1 MNKFVFSVGEL
12 NRYVRSVLESDS
24 NLSSL
29 YVAGEI
35 SNFTNHYRSGHLY
48 FTLSD
53 STSAIKCVMFA
64 SAAAWLKFRPEN
76 GMAVICRGRASVYEK
91 DGVYQF
97 YCEDMQPDGAGAL
110 ALAFQQLKDKLEKEG
125 LFDSER
131 KRTLPR
137 YPKKIGVITSD
148 TGAAIRDILNVSARR
163 YPLAEIL
170 FHPALVQGT
179 DAPASLIKALDAM
192 YKTDADVIIIGRGG
206 GSAEDLS
213 PFNDEMLARKIA
225 AAPVPVISAVGHET
239 DFSISDFV
247 ADVRAATPSAAAE
260 LAVPDIA
267 ELSGFVSTAESR
279 ISAAAGRIVK
289 EQALRLRGLNSAE
302 SLKHPHRYY
311 EVKMQQL
318 DSLQLSLINS
328 AEQTV
333 AKHSARFGAIVS
345 KLDALSPLSVIKRGY
360 ARVDKGAEPI
370 TRAALAQKGDKI
382 KITMQDGFINCT
394 VDSTEVDDI

>member
-125 LFDSER
+125 FFDSER

-179 DAPASLIKALDAM
+179 DAPSQPL
-192 YKTDADVIIIGRGG
+192 
-206 GSAEDLS
+206 
-213 PFNDEMLARKIA
+213 PFCIA
-225 AAPVPVISAVGHET
+225 
-239 DFSISDFV
+239 
-247 ADVRAATPSAAAE
+247 
-260 LAVPDIA
+260 
-267 ELSGFVSTAESR
+267 
-279 ISAAAGRIVK
+279 
-289 EQALRLRGLNSAE
+289 
-302 SLKHPHRYY
+302 
-311 EVKMQQL
+311 
-318 DSLQLSLINS
+318 
-328 AEQTV
+328 
-333 AKHSARFGAIVS
+333 
-345 KLDALSPLSVIKRGY
+345 
-360 ARVDKGAEPI
+360 
-370 TRAALAQKGDKI
+370 
-382 KITMQDGFINCT
+382 
-394 VDSTEVDDI
+394 